1 MKVPILLPNI
11 FNHPFTYES
20 GKIDLKLGD
29 YVTIPFG
36 KAKSTGVVWDK
47 FEKEKKKNYLIKNV
61 ISKLN
66 IPPLKK
72 NTIEFLNW
80 FSAYNLIP
88 KGMALKLSLFSGE
101 AVEDMDLKNFEKFK
115 IKLKKKLLN

>member
-11 FNHPFTYES
+11 FDHPFTYER

-66 IPPLKK
+66 ISPSVLIHSEDSEVQIDTMEPLS
-72 NTIEFLNW
+72 N
-80 FSAYNLIP
+80 
-88 KGMALKLSLFSGE
+88 
-101 AVEDMDLKNFEKFK
+101 
-115 IKLKKKLLN
+115 

>member
-11 FNHPFTYES
+11 FDHPFTYES

-66 IPPLKK
+66 ISPLKK

-80 FSAYNLIP
+80 FSTYNLIP
-88 KGMALKLSLFSGE
+88 IGMALKLSLLIGKS
-101 AVEDMDLKNFEKFK
+101 VEDMDLKNF
-115 IKLKKKLLN
+115 

>member
-11 FNHPFTYES
+11 FDHPFTYES

-66 IPPLKK
+66 IHPLKK
-72 NTIEFLNW
+72 K
-80 FSAYNLIP
+80 YN
-88 KGMALKLSLFSGE
+88 
-101 AVEDMDLKNFEKFK
+101 
-115 IKLKKKLLN
+115 

>member
-11 FNHPFTYES
+11 FDHPFTYES

-72 NTIEFLNW
+72 IQLSFLIG
-80 FSAYNLIP
+80 FLPI
-88 KGMALKLSLFSGE
+88 
-101 AVEDMDLKNFEKFK
+101 
-115 IKLKKKLLN
+115 I

>member
-11 FNHPFTYES
+11 FDHPFTYES

-66 IPPLKK
+66 TPPLKK

-80 FSAYNLIP
+80 FSTYN
-88 KGMALKLSLFSGE
+88 
-101 AVEDMDLKNFEKFK
+101 
-115 IKLKKKLLN
+115 